1 MVEASGQTS
10 SSCQGRGSGVGTS
23 SQSSDSVAREMA
35 LRRCLRLREAVAKA
49 EEEDGGDEEVREVE
63 DIWQSQRRMTI

>member
-1 MVEASGQTS
+1 
-10 SSCQGRGSGVGTS
+10 
-23 SQSSDSVAREMA
+23 
-35 LRRCLRLREAVAKA
+35 LREAVAKA